1 MCGRYALYNIRKVN
15 SKFKVSIES
24 NFNISPG
31 SKVLIINEKLEPL
44 KISWGLKP
52 YWGKKGNLI
61 INARSE
67 TLNEKRVFKELKR
80 CFFVADGF
88 YEWRRGTG
96 EKFPYY
102 HYQENYLI
110 YFAGLYN
117 HHGCCIV
124 TKEASKKLSFIHKR
138 QPLVLSELGTSLWL
152 RKAQD
157 FDENLAITYYQVSK
171 DVNKAWNNSSD
182 LIKSISGK
190 KGF

>member
-52 YWGKKGNLI
+52 YWRKKGNLI

-117 HHGCCIV
+117 HQGCCIV

-157 FDENLAITYYQVSK
+157 FDENLAIAYYQVSK

>member
-52 YWGKKGNLI
+52 YWRKKGNLI

-117 HHGCCIV
+117 HQGCCIV

-157 FDENLAITYYQVSK
+157 FDENLAIAYYQVSK

-182 LIKSISGK
+182 LIKSISGN